1 MIAVRPVADER
12 ELRAALAV
20 RRAVFVDEQGVP
32 DELEYDEHDADADA
46 DHLVALDGDAVVGT
60 CRLLHRGPVCKLGRM
75 AVLPGARRRGVAS
88 RLLELAER
96 RAHDRG
102 AQRMTLSAQVAV
114 VDLYER
120 AGYTAHGTVYLD
132 AGIDHIAMD
141 KPLHA

>member
-1 MIAVRPVADER
+1 MIAVRPVADEQ
-12 ELRAALAV
+12 ELHGALAV

-32 DELEYDEHDADADA
+32 DELEYDEHDADAD
-46 DHLVALDGDAVVGT
+46 HLVALDGDAVVGT
-60 CRLLHRGPVCKLGRM
+60 CRLLHRGSVCKLGRM

-88 RLLELAER
+88 RLLALAER

-102 AQRMTLSAQVAV
+102 ARRMALSAQVTV